1 MQDIMLYAGQDDNY
15 LSAQAHIQ
23 KYLQVKADDS
33 QIKNLVST
41 YGDQLEAKVVELN
54 ADVQSKGADLA
65 SKVGE
70 EEYVYGMIDGSMV
83 YTREEGGGWKEM
95 KLGRVF
101 TDGVHHQINE
111 NRRWIRESL
120 YAAHFGHCDQFLDK
134 LEPILDHFEPLDER
148 LVFINDGASWIWKR
162 VEECYPKA
170 TQILDFFHACEYL
183 TDFAKLFF
191 KKEQERQIWI
201 RTQKAALLADK
212 VEQVIQIIRAF
223 QTSGSGQEKEQEKIL
238 TYYENNKHR
247 MSYKTFREKGM
258 LIGSGPIESAHRVV
272 IQKRMKQSGQRW
284 TIKGGQQVANLRVV
298 QINNQ
303 WNEVIELI
311 KNPRK
316 AA

>member
-15 LSAQAHIQ
+15 LSAQEHIE

-41 YGDQLEAKVVELN
+41 YGEQLEAKVIEMNEEL
-54 ADVQSKGADLA
+54 QSKGAELA

-83 YTREEGGGWKEM
+83 LTREEDGGWKEM

-101 TDGVHHQINE
+101 TDGVHYQINE

-134 LEPILDHFEPLDER
+134 FEPILDHFEPLKER
-148 LVFINDGASWIWKR
+148 LVFINDGANWAWKR
-162 VEECYPKA
+162 VDESYPKA

-191 KKEQERQIWI
+191 KNEQQRQVWVN
-201 RTQKAALLADK
+201 TQKEALLADK
-212 VEQVIQIIRAF
+212 VEQVIQTIRAF
-223 QTSGSGQEKEQEKIL
+223 QVSGSVQQKGQEKIL

-247 MSYKTFREKGM
+247 MIYKTFREKGM

-284 TIKGGQQVANLRVV
+284 TIKGGQQVANLRVAH
-298 QINNQ
+298 INNQ
-303 WNEVIELI
+303 WNEVVELI